1 MTLITTKPTGM
12 RFVFQPMFDR
22 EGKLIAVE
30 CLSRLDPLK
39 HGHSANVEQ
48 FFSHA
53 PLTLRTDILLEQ
65 IALVA
70 QYQSWFRDNNVMVTL
85 NIDEQTLMALD
96 DELISECVNATGCL
110 HFEIN
115 EFSRTLTCHNPTSLA
130 LSEKYS
136 LWLDDFGSGY
146 AGFSA
151 LSVQPFRYIKTDK
164 CLLWSLFEKNNGQE
178 LMSSLLS
185 YFNANH
191 YLVIV
196 EGVETLEHR
205 RWLDDMS
212 WFALQGM
219 LWQECSIKMLM
230 DRAPVYSF
238 HGDGK
243 QVCNA
248 QEITGFLQ

>member
-1 MTLITTKPTGM
+1 MTMITTKPTGM
-12 RFVFQPMFDR
+12 RYVFQPMFNR
-22 EGKLIAVE
+22 EGNLIAVE

-39 HGHSANVEQ
+39 HGFADVEQ

-65 IALVA
+65 ITLVA
-70 QYQSWFRDNNVMVTL
+70 HYQSWFRDNNVMVTL
-85 NIDEQTLMALD
+85 NIDEQTLTALD
-96 DELISECVNATGCL
+96 NEIIADFVNATGCL

-164 CLLWSLFEKNNGQE
+164 CLLWSLFEKKNGQQ

-185 YFNANH
+185 YFSANH

-196 EGVETLEHR
+196 EGVETQEHR
-205 RWLDDMS
+205 QWLDDMP

-219 LWQECSIKMLM
+219 LWQECSIQTLVA
-230 DRAPVYSF
+230 RTPVYSF
-238 HGDGK
+238 QDSH
-243 QVCNA
+243 QVCDA
-248 QEITGFLQ
+248 SELITL